1 VKFGLRAGTMN
12 ARLIQL
18 AVGLV
23 CTLFFLALAL
33 YRVQLGAVRTALA
46 NADLGWIAAAILV
59 YAGNLG
65 LRAWR
70 WQVILRP
77 VAAIPYSTVTRALL
91 VGYGLNAV
99 MPARLGELF
108 RAEFFKKTYGLSR
121 VWGLTS
127 IVIERLFDGITVICC
142 LGIGL
147 VSAAAA
153 RPNAGLLINVLV
165 TGSVLFGAV
174 FIAALYLSG
183 SMASRIVGRFPGL
196 SAQMT
201 MVQQGFEILRTWRT
215 LEVVA
220 ITVMIYVPD
229 ALSLWLLVKSVG
241 LTLGFSDTLV
251 LLGAASLSTLVPS
264 GPAFLGTLQF
274 AYALAIE
281 FAGGSR
287 ALGIAAATLAQLC
300 LLVPLALIAAG
311 ILVHGSGRYLFAVLA
326 RRQSADTS
334 EEELSV
340 APVVATTEI
349 SADRG
354 RL

>member
-1 VKFGLRAGTMN
+1 MRLVQLIIGLA
-12 ARLIQL
+12 
-18 AVGLV
+18 
-23 CTLFFLALAL
+23 CTLIFLAIAF
-33 YRVQLGAVRTALA
+33 YRVQLGAVSAALA
-46 NADLGWIAAAILV
+46 GADPFWAAAAMLT
-59 YAGNLG
+59 YALNLA

-77 VAAIPYSTVTRALL
+77 IAAIPYPIVARALL

-108 RAEFFKKTYGLSR
+108 RAEFFKKTFGLSR

-142 LGIGL
+142 LGFGL
-147 VSAAAA
+147 LFAAAA

-165 TGSVLFGAV
+165 TGGVLFGVVLVAAV
-174 FIAALYLSG
+174 NLSG
-183 SMASRIVGRFPGL
+183 SVMSRIIGRFPGL
-196 SAQMT
+196 SGHMA

-215 LEVVA
+215 LEVIG
-220 ITVMIYVPD
+220 ITLTIYVPD
-229 ALSLWLLVKSVG
+229 ALTLWFLVKAVG

-274 AYALAIE
+274 AYALAVE
-281 FAGGSR
+281 FAGGAP

-300 LLVPLALIAAG
+300 LLLPLAVIAAA
-311 ILVHGSGRYLFAVLA
+311 IIVHGSGAALYTIFA
-326 RRQSADTS
+326 RRRSDDGQA
-334 EEELSV
+334 
-340 APVVATTEI
+340 
-349 SADRG
+349 G
-354 RL
+354 Q